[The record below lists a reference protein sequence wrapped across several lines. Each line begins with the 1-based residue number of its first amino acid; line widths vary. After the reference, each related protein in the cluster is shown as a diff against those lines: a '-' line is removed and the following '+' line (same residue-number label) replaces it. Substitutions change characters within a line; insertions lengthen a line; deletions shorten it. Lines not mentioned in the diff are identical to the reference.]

1 MLIDYRL
8 KIGVFYPPKTGSTS
22 LQNLFLHF
30 TINYNVHDHNN
41 YQWFKSLYPTNI
53 DEYKF
58 FAFYR
63 EPADRLLSS
72 IKFIQQKLNKE
83 KYCNYSID
91 EMISLF
97 DSYYDEYKWM
107 LRPQTYWLDYPN
119 ITLLNFHKF
128 DNETDKILKALEL
141 ERVFQATVLNPK
153 LNTTKNNSPKTE
165 KLVQFAQINYKE
177 DYNFFA
183 SKGIQFT

>member
-1 MLIDYRL
+1 MVIDKRL

-22 LQNLFLHF
+22 LFKLLQNYTL
-30 TINYNVHDHNN
+30 NQNSRSHNN
-41 YQWFKSLYPTNI
+41 YEWFSLYYGNVI
-53 DEYKF
+53 DQYKF

-63 EPADRLLSS
+63 EPVDRLFSS

-83 KYCNYSID
+83 KYGNYSID

-97 DSYYDEYKWM
+97 DSYYEEYKWM

-128 DNETDKILKALEL
+128 DEETEKILTALEL
-141 ERVFQATVLNPK
+141 ERVVEPGVVNPRLNVTKETSYKTKK
-153 LNTTKNNSPKTE
+153 LIE
-165 KLVQFAQINYKE
+165 FAQNNYKN
-177 DYNFFA
+177 DYDFFK
-183 SKGIQFT
+183 SRGIQFT